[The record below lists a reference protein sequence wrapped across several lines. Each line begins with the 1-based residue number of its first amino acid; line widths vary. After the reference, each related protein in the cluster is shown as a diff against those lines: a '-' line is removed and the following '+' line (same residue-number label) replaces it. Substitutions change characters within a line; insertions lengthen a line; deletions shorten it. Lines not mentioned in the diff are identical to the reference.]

1 MPGTDSLQAALSD
14 RYTIIRHIGEGGM
27 ATVYLAK
34 DLKHD
39 REVAL
44 KVLRPNLSAVIGT
57 ERFLEE
63 VRIAA
68 RLDHPHILTLIDSGS
83 ADGVLFYVLPFVR
96 GESLRAKLNRE
107 KQLGADEALSITKQ
121 VASALDYAHNQGVV
135 HRDIKPEN
143 ILLQEGEAVLA
154 DFGIALAVKEAG
166 GNRLTETGLSLG
178 TPQYMSPEQATGD
191 RALDRRSD
199 IYSLGAVYYEMMAG
213 EPPVTGA
220 TAQVVIAKLLTE
232 RPMKLSVVR
241 DTVPPGVERAVE
253 KSLAKVPADRFQSAG
268 EFARALEAAAPSTM
282 YSRKKSPVLL
292 ALAGAAA
299 VVLIVLATLFAKKQL
314 AGTSGPAAVLRDR
327 AVITNTGRV
336 RFPAISGDGK
346 TLAYGVSNCTP
357 RGCTYGIEL
366 QDVDGSASRR
376 LFDGATAL
384 YGIRWSPDRRNLL
397 LIGTINTVYGSFLI
411 SALGGNTRR
420 VGTNM
425 TSFFSGGDSLISARG
440 IAPGDV
446 HWLFISGLDG
456 VARDSISVK
465 MPADGITKVLG
476 VPNSPWFVVALSE
489 GREAKWISLDRTGKI
504 GGTITTDPSSDATT
518 RMATDALWLG
528 LAMPTSAV
536 ITTVRIPFDSRDGTF
551 GRQTDTLSTGSP
563 TSIDV
568 TADGTA
574 LVFDEGTAQYSGWAL
589 DLADALKGDFPEQ
602 KRLFAATS
610 PFDLRL
616 SPDGQ
621 NVLVRQAS
629 GAQSTEGRRVTIV
642 PFTGGPETLVAA
654 TALQSFWVDAKTVA
668 ISTRSQG
675 GTEFSLVDV
684 NTRAR
689 RSRLTVPDSAIVDF
703 TMLSGNTWVWIPSLH
718 DLNIRVHGPAPLGER
733 SFKLPSWYS
742 RAYVVS
748 GNESPDGRKILVTG
762 WSAPSEDSLG
772 VSVLDV
778 NTGVFT
784 QLVTAYAEN
793 GYARWLADG
802 SIALVQFETQESAS
816 VSRITPDGH
825 TVRIG
830 TFPRAVAA
838 VFLSSDAKRAA
849 VVLRDFHGDAWMAH
863 VAKTK

>member
-143 ILLQEGEAVLA
+143 ILLHEGEAVLA

-191 RALDRRSD
+191 RTLDRRSD

-253 KSLAKVPADRFQSAG
+253 KALAKVPADRFQSAG
-268 EFARALEAAAPSTM
+268 DFARALEAAAPSTI
-282 YSRKKSPVLL
+282 YTRRKSPVLL
-292 ALAGAAA
+292 ALAAAA
-299 VVLIVLATLFAKKQL
+299 AAVLIVLATLFARKQL
-314 AGTSGPAAVLRDR
+314 GGSSGPAAVLHDR
-327 AVITNTGRV
+327 TVITNTGRV
-336 RFPAISGDGK
+336 RFPAISEDGK
-346 TLAYGVSNCTP
+346 TLAYGVSNCTS

-397 LIGTINTVYGSFLI
+397 LIGTVNSVYGSFLI
-411 SALGGNTRR
+411 SALGGSARR
-420 VGTNM
+420 VGTNF
-425 TSFFSGGDSLISARG
+425 TSFFAGGDSLISSRG
-440 IAPGDV
+440 IAPGDL

-456 VARDSISVK
+456 VPRDSIGVK
-465 MPADGITKVLG
+465 MRADGITQVLG
-476 VPNSPWFVVALSE
+476 VPNSSWFAVSLSE
-489 GREAKWISLDRTGKI
+489 GHLIKWVSIDRSGRI
-504 GGTITTDPSSDATT
+504 GGTMMTDPSPDATT
-518 RMATDALWLG
+518 RMATDALWIG
-528 LAMPTSAV
+528 TPSPTSGV
-536 ITTVRIPFDSRDGTF
+536 IAALRIPFDARDGTF
-551 GRQTDTLSTGSP
+551 GRQADTLFTGTP
-563 TSIDV
+563 TSLDV
-568 TADGTA
+568 TSDGAT
-574 LVFDEGTAQYSGWAL
+574 LVFDEGTTQYTAWAL
-589 DLADALKGDFPEQ
+589 DLADALKGNFPDE
-602 KRLFAATS
+602 KRLVVATT
-610 PFDLRL
+610 PVDARI

-621 NVLVRQAS
+621 SVLVSETS
-629 GAQSTEGRRVTIV
+629 GAQNGQGRRLTIV
-642 PFTGGPETLVAA
+642 PFAGGPETLIAA
-654 TALQSFWVDAKTVA
+654 TALRSFWVDGKTVA
-668 ISTRSQG
+668 IATRSAAG
-675 GTEFSLVDV
+675 IELALVDV
-684 NTRAR
+684 NTHAR
-689 RSRLTVPDSAIVDF
+689 RSRLTVPDSSLVDF
-703 TMLSGNTWVWIPSLH
+703 TWLSGGGWAWIPSFH
-718 DLNIRVHGPAPLGER
+718 AREIRVREPAQAGER
-733 SFKLPSWYS
+733 AYKLPPWYS
-742 RAYVVS
+742 RVFVVS
-748 GNESPDGRKILVTG
+748 GTGSPDGRKLLITG

-772 VSVLDV
+772 VSVLDL
-778 NTGVFT
+778 NTGAFAP
-784 QLVTAYAEN
+784 LVTAYGESGNA
-793 GYARWLADG
+793 AWLADG
-802 SIALVQFETQESAS
+802 AITLLQWDTQESAS
-816 VSRITPDGH
+816 LLRLSQNGRAI
-825 TVRIG
+825 RIG
-830 TFPRAVAA
+830 TFPRPVAG
-838 VFLSSDAKRAA
+838 VFLSSDMKRAA
-849 VVLRDFHGDAWMAH
+849 IVLRDYHGDAWMAH
-863 VAKTK
+863 VARTK